1 MADVSARVR
10 HPASAN
16 LRRVAPHFR
25 PHVAKMWFVAISA
38 LVSIACGLA
47 TPLIAAAVIDGPIA
61 DGDKGAIV
69 PWAALA
75 VVLGAIETGLARVR
89 REHLAVA
96 AMDVET
102 RLRNDLYRHLQ
113 RLDVGFHDR
122 WQSGQLLSRA
132 TSDIAT
138 IRRFSA
144 FGAVFLLIISLE
156 VLVIF
161 GLLFRLYW
169 PLALV
174 AAAFAVPVLV
184 LCTRFERQYTA
195 VVRRIQDETG
205 DMTTEIE
212 EAAKGIRVI
221 KAFGRA
227 RLAFDRYDAHVQR
240 VYGSQLERIRIH
252 TKFVWLLG
260 VVPNLTLT
268 AVLLAGVLAVGSG
281 ALTLGGLFAFVSYVL
296 ILVFPLEA
304 LGWILAM
311 AQEAM
316 TAADRV
322 YEVIDTPPV
331 IDDRPDARDIGDRIR
346 GRVVFEGVVFAYPD
360 AGATA
365 PGAAAETPTVAG
377 AAPPPTVPGPR
388 SEHGRSSRGPRTVL
402 RSVDLTI
409 EPGET
414 LALVGAT
421 GSGKST
427 VATLLCRLH
436 DPTAGRVTLDG
447 HDLRDLTVT
456 SLRRHIGFAF
466 EEATLFSA
474 SVRENLR
481 IGKPDATDDD
491 VAWALDVAR
500 AGFVRDL
507 PWGLD
512 TRIGEQGMSLSGG
525 QRQRLALAR
534 AVIARPSILV
544 LDDPLSALDVHT
556 EAEVEARLRPLLADR
571 TCLLVVHRP
580 STIALADRAALLDGG
595 RIVAT
600 GTHSHLLATQP
611 RYREILA
618 ADVDRDE
625 EVVA

>member
-1 MADVSARVR
+1 METSTISARVF

-16 LRRVAPHFR
+16 LRRVAPYFG
-25 PHVAKMWFVAISA
+25 PHKAKMWFIGLSA
-38 LVSIACGLA
+38 VVSITAALS
-47 TPLIAAAVIDGPIA
+47 TPLIAKAVIDGPIA
-61 DGDKGAIV
+61 ERDKAAIL
-69 PWAALA
+69 PWVGLSLALA
-75 VVLGAIETGLARVR
+75 LVETGLARFR
-89 REHLAVA
+89 RVFLATT

-102 RLRNDLYRHLQ
+102 HLRNDLYRHLQ

-156 VLVIF
+156 VIGIFALLVN
-161 GLLFRLYW
+161 LYW

-174 AAAFAVPVLV
+174 AAAFSVPVLV
-184 LCTRFERQYTA
+184 LCTRFEHQYTT
-195 VVRRIQDETG
+195 VVRRIQDELG

-212 EAAKGIRVI
+212 EAAKGIGVI
-221 KAFGRA
+221 KSFGRA
-227 RLAFDRYDAHVQR
+227 RYAFARYDAHVQR
-240 VYGSQLERIRIH
+240 VHGSQMERIAIH
-252 TKFVWLLG
+252 TKFVWLLAI
-260 VVPNLTLT
+260 VPNLVLT
-268 AVLLAGVLAVGSG
+268 ATLLAGVLAVGSG
-281 ALTLGGLFAFVSYVL
+281 AITLGGLFAFVSYVL

-322 YEVIDTPPV
+322 YDVLDTSPV
-331 IDDRPDARDIGDRIR
+331 IDD
-346 GRVVFEGVVFAYPD
+346 E
-360 AGATA
+360 
-365 PGAAAETPTVAG
+365 PGAIDIDEATGGAEGHLRFENVHF
-377 AAPPPTVPGPR
+377 
-388 SEHGRSSRGPRTVL
+388 SYEKGRQVL
-402 RSVDLTI
+402 GGVDLVV

-421 GSGKST
+421 GAGKTT
-427 VATLLCRLH
+427 VAALLARLY
-436 DPTAGRVTLDG
+436 DPTAGRITLDG
-447 HDLRDLTVT
+447 HDLRDITVT

-481 IGKPDATDDD
+481 IGKPDCTDDEITE
-491 VAWALDVAR
+491 ALRIAHAD
-500 AGFVRDL
+500 FVDQL

-512 TRIGEQGMSLSGG
+512 TRIGEQGMNLSGG

-534 AVIARPSILV
+534 AVIATPTILI

-556 EAEVEARLRPLLADR
+556 ESLVEEALRPMLATR
-571 TCLLVVHRP
+571 TALVVVHRP
-580 STIALADRAALLDGG
+580 STIALADRAALLDEG

-600 GTHSHLLATQP
+600 GTHTELLATEP
-611 RYREILA
+611 RYRAILA
-618 ADVDRDE
+618 QASDDE
-625 EVVA
+625 VLA

>member
-1 MADVSARVR
+1 MDEDTTARVR

-16 LRRVAPHFR
+16 LRRVLPYFALHR
-25 PHVAKMWFVAISA
+25 AKMWFVGLSAI
-38 LVSIACGLA
+38 VSIGAGLA
-47 TPLIAAAVIDGPIA
+47 TPLIAKAVIDGPIA
-61 DGDKGAIV
+61 RRDTAGIV
-69 PWAALA
+69 PWAAFA
-75 VVLGAIETGLARVR
+75 VALGALETGLARIR
-89 REHLAVA
+89 RVQLATT

-102 RLRNDLYRHLQ
+102 NLRNDLYRHLQ
-113 RLDVGFHDR
+113 RLDVDFHDR

-132 TSDIAT
+132 TSDIAV

-156 VLVIF
+156 VVGIFVLLVD
-161 GLLFRLYW
+161 LYW

-174 AAAFAVPVLV
+174 AGAFAIPVIA
-184 LCTRFERQYTA
+184 LCARFEHQYTRI
-195 VVRRIQDETG
+195 VRRIQDETG

-212 EAAKGIRVI
+212 EAAKGIGVI
-221 KAFGRA
+221 KSFGRA
-227 RLAFDRYDAHVQR
+227 HYAFNRYDAHVQR
-240 VYGSQLERIRIH
+240 VYGSQMQRISVH
-252 TKFVWLLG
+252 TKFVWLLAI
-260 VVPNLTLT
+260 VPNLILT
-268 AVLLAGVLAVGSG
+268 ASLLAGVLAVGSG

-322 YEVIDTPPV
+322 YEVLDTPPA
-331 IDDRPDARDIGDRIR
+331 IDDRPGAVDIGAVEGHIR
-346 GRVVFEGVVFAYPD
+346 FEGVRF
-360 AGATA
+360 TH
-365 PGAAAETPTVAG
+365 E
-377 AAPPPTVPGPR
+377 R
-388 SEHGRSSRGPRTVL
+388 STRPVL
-402 RSVDLTI
+402 RGVDLTI

-414 LALVGAT
+414 LALVGVT
-421 GSGKST
+421 GAGKT
-427 VATLLCRLH
+427 TLATLLPRLH
-436 DPTAGRVTLDG
+436 DATAGRITLDG

-481 IGKPDATDDD
+481 IGKPGCTDAEIAD
-491 VAWALDVAR
+491 ALRIAR
-500 AGFVRDL
+500 ADFVDEL

-512 TRIGEQGMSLSGG
+512 TRIGEQGMNLSGG

-534 AVIARPSILV
+534 AIIAMPAILV

-556 EAEVEARLRPLLADR
+556 EALVEAALRPMLATR
-571 TCLLVVHRP
+571 TALVVVHRP
-580 STIALADRAALLDGG
+580 STIALADRAALLEDG

-600 GTHSHLLATQP
+600 GTHTALLASEP
-611 RYREILA
+611 RYRAILA
-618 ADVDRDE
+618 QERLDVPGDE
-625 EVVA
+625 VLA

>member
-1 MADVSARVR
+1 
-10 HPASAN
+10 
-16 LRRVAPHFR
+16 
-25 PHVAKMWFVAISA
+25 MWFVGLSA
-38 LVSIACGLA
+38 VVSIAAGLS
-47 TPLIAAAVIDGPIA
+47 TPLIAKAVIDGPIA
-61 DGDKGAIV
+61 RGDKAGIV
-69 PWAALA
+69 PWVVLA
-75 VVLGAIETGLARVR
+75 VVLGLVETGLARVR
-89 REHLAVA
+89 RVKLAVA

-102 RLRNDLYRHLQ
+102 KLRNDLYRHLQ

-138 IRRFSA
+138 IRRFTA

-156 VLVIF
+156 VAVIF
-161 GLLFRLYW
+161 ALLVSLYW
-169 PLALV
+169 PLAIV
-174 AAAFAVPVLV
+174 AGAFAVPVLV
-184 LCTRFERQYTA
+184 LCVRFEAQYTA
-195 VVRRIQDETG
+195 IVRRIQDETG

-212 EAAKGIRVI
+212 EAAKGIGVI

-227 RLAFDRYDAHVQR
+227 RFAFDRYDTHVR
-240 VYGSQLERIRIH
+240 RLYASQMERITVH

-260 VVPNLTLT
+260 IVPNLILLAT
-268 AVLLAGVLAVGSG
+268 LLAGVLAVGSG
-281 ALTLGGLFAFVSYVL
+281 DLTLGGLFAFVSYIL

-322 YEVIDTPPV
+322 YDVIDTPPV
-331 IDDRPDARDIGDRIR
+331 VDDRPDAVELPEVHGHIR
-346 GRVVFEGVVFAYPD
+346 LEGVRFAYGED
-360 AGATA
+360 R
-365 PGAAAETPTVAG
+365 E
-377 AAPPPTVPGPR
+377 
-388 SEHGRSSRGPRTVL
+388 VL
-402 RSVDLTI
+402 RGVDLQI
-409 EPGET
+409 APGET
-414 LALVGAT
+414 LALVGPT

-427 VATLLCRLH
+427 LAMLLARLH
-436 DPTAGRVTLDG
+436 DPTAGRVTVDG
-447 HDLRDLTVT
+447 HDLRDVT
-456 SLRRHIGFAF
+456 LASLRGQVSVAF

-481 IGKPDATDDD
+481 IGRPDATEADIEE
-491 VAWALDVAR
+491 ALDVAR
-500 AGFVRDL
+500 AGFAHRL

-512 TRIGEQGMSLSGG
+512 TRIGEQGMTLSGG

-534 AVIARPSILV
+534 AVIAKPRILV

-571 TCLLVVHRP
+571 TALVVVHRP
-580 STIALADRAALLDGG
+580 STIALADRAALLIDG

-600 GTHSHLLATQP
+600 GTHTELLSEEP

-618 ADVDRDE
+618 QVAEDE
-625 EVVA
+625 EGAHA

>member
-1 MADVSARVR
+1 MAAPISARVR

-16 LRRVAPHFR
+16 LRRVAPYFR
-25 PHVAKMWFVAISA
+25 PHRGRMWFVGVSA
-38 LVSIACGLA
+38 LVSVACGLS
-47 TPLIAAAVIDGPIA
+47 TPLIAKAVIDGPIA
-61 DGDKGAIV
+61 DGDKGAIL
-69 PWAALA
+69 PWIALA
-75 VVLGAIETGLARVR
+75 LALGAVETGLARIR
-89 REHLAVA
+89 RVLLADA

-102 RLRNDLYRHLQ
+102 ELRNDLYAHLQ

-144 FGAVFLLIISLE
+144 FGAVFLLIISAE

-161 GLLFRLYW
+161 GLLLSLYW

-174 AAAFAVPVLV
+174 AGAFAVPVLV
-184 LCTRFERQYTA
+184 LCTRFETQYTA
-195 VVRRIQDETG
+195 IVRRIQDETG
-205 DMTTEIE
+205 DMTTVIE
-212 EAAKGIRVI
+212 EAAKGIGVI
-221 KAFGRA
+221 KSFGRA
-227 RLAFDRYDAHVQR
+227 RYAFDRYDAHVQG
-240 VYGSQLERIRIH
+240 VYASQLDRIRVH

-260 VVPNLTLT
+260 IVPNLVLT
-268 AVLLAGVLAVGSG
+268 VTLLAGVIAVGHG
-281 ALTLGGLFAFVSYVL
+281 TLTLGGLFAFVSYVL

-322 YEVIDTPPV
+322 YDVLDTEPV
-331 IDDRPDARDIGDRIR
+331 IADRPGATAVGTVAGRIC
-346 GRVVFEGVVFAYPD
+346 FENVTFAYPPSHP
-360 AGATA
+360 TSSV
-365 PGAAAETPTVAG
+365 PGRETPHLEQT
-377 AAPPPTVPGPR
+377 
-388 SEHGRSSRGPRTVL
+388 SRPRTVL
-402 RSVDLTI
+402 EGVDLTI

-421 GSGKST
+421 GAGKST
-427 VATLLCRLH
+427 LASLLSRLH
-436 DPTAGRVTLDG
+436 DPTEGRITIDG
-447 HDLRDLTVT
+447 HDLRDLTVS
-456 SLRRHIGFAF
+456 SLRANIGFAF
-466 EEATLFSA
+466 EDATLFSA

-491 VAWALDVAR
+491 IEQALAVAR
-500 AGFVRDL
+500 AEFAHGL

-512 TRIGEQGMSLSGG
+512 TRIGEQGMTLSGG

-534 AVIARPSILV
+534 AIIARPRVLV

-556 EAEVEARLRPLLADR
+556 EAEVEERLRPLLADC
-571 TCLLVVHRP
+571 TVLVVVHRP
-580 STIALADRAALLDGG
+580 STVALADRAALLDGG

-600 GTHSHLLATQP
+600 GSHHDLLATEP
-611 RYREILA
+611 RYRSILA
-618 ADVDRDE
+618 EESDSDLE
-625 EVVA
+625 EVSA

>member
-1 MADVSARVR
+1 MSQAVQRVR

-16 LRRVAPHFR
+16 LRRVAPYFA
-25 PHVAKMWFVAISA
+25 PHRGRMWFIGLSA
-38 LVSIACGLA
+38 VVSIAAGLA
-47 TPLIAAAVIDGPIA
+47 TPMIAKAVIDGPIA
-61 DGDKGAIV
+61 RGDKAGIV
-69 PWAALA
+69 PWVALA
-75 VVLGAIETGLARVR
+75 IALGAVETGLAHLR
-89 REHLAVA
+89 RQQLAVA

-102 RLRNDLYRHLQ
+102 RLRDDLYGHLQ
-113 RLDVGFHDR
+113 RLHVGFHDR

-132 TSDIAT
+132 TTDIAI
-138 IRRFSA
+138 IRRFTA
-144 FGAVFLLIISLE
+144 FGAIFLLVIGLE

-161 GLLFRLYW
+161 GLLLSLHW

-174 AAAFAVPVLV
+174 AGAFAVPVLV
-184 LCTRFERQYTA
+184 LCTRFEHQYTQ

-205 DMTTEIE
+205 DLTTEIE
-212 EAAKGIRVI
+212 EAAKGIGVI

-227 RLAFDRYDAHVQR
+227 RYAFDRYDAHVR
-240 VYGSQLERIRIH
+240 RLHDSQMERIGLH

-260 VVPNLTLT
+260 VVPNLILVAT
-268 AVLLAGVLAVGSG
+268 LLAGVLAVGAG
-281 ALTLGGLFAFVSYVL
+281 DLTLGGLFAFVSYVL

-316 TAADRV
+316 TAADRI
-322 YEVIDTPPV
+322 YEVLDTEPV
-331 IDDRPDARDIGDRIR
+331 VAD
-346 GRVVFEGVVFAYPD
+346 
-360 AGATA
+360 A
-365 PGAAAETPTVAG
+365 PGAVDLARTGRPVRGHLRFEAVGFAYGSG
-377 AAPPPTVPGPR
+377 AP
-388 SEHGRSSRGPRTVL
+388 VL
-402 RSVDLTI
+402 RDVDLEI

-414 LALVGAT
+414 LALVGPT
-421 GSGKST
+421 GAGKT
-427 VATLLCRLH
+427 TLASLLPRLH
-436 DPTAGRVTLDG
+436 DVSAGRVTVDG
-447 HDLRDLTVT
+447 HDVRDLTLS

-481 IGKPDATDDD
+481 IGHPDATDDD
-491 VAWALDVAR
+491 IEAALEIAR
-500 AGFVRDL
+500 AHFVHDL
-507 PWGLD
+507 PWGLE

-534 AVIARPSILV
+534 AVIARPRILV

-571 TCLLVVHRP
+571 TALVVVHRP
-580 STIALADRAALLDGG
+580 STVALADRAALLIDG

-600 GTHSHLLATQP
+600 GTHTDLLDREP

-618 ADVDRDE
+618 QAADE
-625 EVVA
+625 EEGAVA

>member
-1 MADVSARVR
+1 MSRAVARLR

-16 LRRVAPHFR
+16 LRRVAPYFA
-25 PHVAKMWFVAISA
+25 PHRGRMWFVGVSA
-38 LVSIACGLA
+38 VVSIAAGLA
-47 TPLIAAAVIDGPIA
+47 TPLIAKAVIDGPIA
-61 DGDKGAIV
+61 RGDRAGIV
-69 PWAALA
+69 PWVALA
-75 VVLGAIETGLARVR
+75 VVLGVVETGLAHVR
-89 REHLAVA
+89 RNLLAVA

-102 RLRNDLYRHLQ
+102 RLRDDLYRHLQ
-113 RLDVGFHDR
+113 RLHVGFHDR

-132 TSDIAT
+132 TTDIAT
-138 IRRFSA
+138 IRRFTA
-144 FGAVFLLIISLE
+144 FGAIFLLVISLE
-156 VLVIF
+156 VLTIF
-161 GLLFRLYW
+161 VLLLTLHW

-174 AAAFAVPVLV
+174 AGAFAVPVVV
-184 LCTRFERQYTA
+184 LCTRFERRYTQL
-195 VVRRIQDETG
+195 VRRIQDETG

-212 EAAKGIRVI
+212 EAAKGIGVI

-227 RLAFDRYDAHVQR
+227 RYAFDRYDVHVR
-240 VYGSQLERIRIH
+240 RLHDSQMERIRLH

-260 VVPNLTLT
+260 VVPNLILVAT
-268 AVLLAGVLAVGSG
+268 LLAGVLAVGSG
-281 ALTLGGLFAFVSYVL
+281 DLTLGGLFAFVSYVL

-322 YEVIDTPPV
+322 YEVLDTPPAV
-331 IDDRPDARDIGDRIR
+331 DDAPGAVDLDAGGRRVHGHIR
-346 GRVVFEGVVFAYPD
+346 FEGVGFAYD
-360 AGATA
+360 SGA
-365 PGAAAETPTVAG
+365 P
-377 AAPPPTVPGPR
+377 
-388 SEHGRSSRGPRTVL
+388 VL
-402 RSVDLTI
+402 RGVDLEI

-414 LALVGAT
+414 VALVGPT
-421 GSGKST
+421 GAGKT
-427 VATLLCRLH
+427 TLATLLPRLH
-436 DPTAGRVTLDG
+436 DVTAGRVTVDG
-447 HDLRDLTVT
+447 HDVRDLTLA

-466 EEATLFSA
+466 EDATLFSA

-481 IGKPDATDDD
+481 IGHPDATDDD
-491 VAWALDVAR
+491 IEEALEIAR
-500 AGFVRDL
+500 AGFAHDL

-534 AVIARPSILV
+534 AVIARPRILV

-571 TCLLVVHRP
+571 TALVVVHRP
-580 STIALADRAALLDGG
+580 STIALADRAALLLDG

-600 GTHSHLLATQP
+600 GTHSQLLDREP

-618 ADVDRDE
+618 QAAEDE
-625 EVVA
+625 EVLA

>member
-1 MADVSARVR
+1 MPVAPARLR

-16 LRRVAPHFR
+16 LRRVAPYFA
-25 PHVAKMWFVAISA
+25 PHRGRMWFVGLSAVVSISA
-38 LVSIACGLA
+38 GLS
-47 TPLIAAAVIDGPIA
+47 TPLIAKAVIDGPIA
-61 DGDKGAIV
+61 RGDKGGII
-69 PWAALA
+69 PWAVLA
-75 VVLGAIETGLARVR
+75 VVLALIETGLAHVR
-89 REHLAVA
+89 RIHLATA

-144 FGAVFLLIISLE
+144 FGAIFLVIISIE
-156 VLVIF
+156 VLAIF
-161 GLLFRLYW
+161 GLLLNLYW

-174 AAAFAVPVLV
+174 AAAFAVPVV
-184 LCTRFERQYTA
+184 ALCTRFEHEYTRI
-195 VVRRIQDETG
+195 VRRIQDETG

-212 EAAKGIRVI
+212 EAAKGIGTI

-227 RLAFDRYDAHVQR
+227 RESFARYDAHVQ
-240 VYGSQLERIRIH
+240 GLHASQMGRIQVH

-260 VVPNLTLT
+260 IVPNLILV
-268 AVLLAGVLAVGSG
+268 ASLLAGVLAVGAGS
-281 ALTLGGLFAFVSYVL
+281 LTLGGLFAFVSYVL

-322 YEVIDTPPV
+322 YEVLDTEPAV
-331 IDDRPDARDIGDRIR
+331 DDHPGAVSVDDVHGRIR
-346 GRVVFEGVVFAYPD
+346 FEGVRFAYE
-360 AGATA
+360 A
-365 PGAAAETPTVAG
+365 
-377 AAPPPTVPGPR
+377 
-388 SEHGRSSRGPRTVL
+388 SGREVL
-402 RSVDLTI
+402 RGVDLTI

-414 LALVGAT
+414 LALVGPT
-421 GSGKST
+421 GSGKT
-427 VATLLCRLH
+427 TLATLLTRLH
-436 DPTAGRVTLDG
+436 DPTAGRITLDG
-447 HDLRDLTVT
+447 HDLRDLTLS
-456 SLRRHIGFAF
+456 SLRGHVAVAF

-481 IGKPDATDDD
+481 IGLPDATDDD
-491 VAWALDVAR
+491 IEAALEIAR
-500 AGFVRDL
+500 ADFVHEL

-512 TRIGEQGMSLSGG
+512 TRIGEQGMNLSGG

-534 AVIARPSILV
+534 AVIARARILV

-556 EAEVEARLRPLLADR
+556 EAEVEARLRPLLVDR
-571 TCLLVVHRP
+571 TALVVVHRP
-580 STIALADRAALLDGG
+580 STIALADRAALLIDG

-600 GTHSHLLATQP
+600 GTHSGLLESEP

-618 ADVDRDE
+618 QAADE
-625 EVVA
+625 EVTA

>member
-1 MADVSARVR
+1 MESTTNRARVF

-16 LRRVAPHFR
+16 LRRVAPYFR
-25 PHVAKMWFVAISA
+25 PHKAKMWFIGLSAI
-38 LVSIACGLA
+38 VSIAAALS
-47 TPLIAAAVIDGPIA
+47 TPLIAKAVIDGPIA
-61 DGDKGAIV
+61 DREKAAIL
-69 PWAALA
+69 PWIVLAVGLA
-75 VVLGAIETGLARVR
+75 VVETGLARFR
-89 REHLAVA
+89 RVFLATT

-102 RLRNDLYRHLQ
+102 NLRDDLYRHLQ

-156 VLVIF
+156 VIGIFALLVD
-161 GLLFRLYW
+161 LYW

-174 AAAFAVPVLV
+174 AAAFSVPVLV

-195 VVRRIQDETG
+195 VVRRIQDELG

-212 EAAKGIRVI
+212 EAAKGIGVI
-221 KAFGRA
+221 KSFGRA
-227 RLAFDRYDAHVQR
+227 RYAFARYDTHVQR
-240 VYGSQLERIRIH
+240 VHASQMERIGIH
-252 TKFVWLLG
+252 TKFVWLLA
-260 VVPNLTLT
+260 VVPNLILT
-268 AVLLAGVLAVGSG
+268 ATLLAGVLAVGSG
-281 ALTLGGLFAFVSYVL
+281 AITLGGLFAFVSYVL

-322 YEVIDTPPV
+322 YEVLDTPPV
-331 IDDRPDARDIGDRIR
+331 IDDHPGAVDVDEERACAGARVEGHIR
-346 GRVVFEGVVFAYPD
+346 FDSVHFAYERTEVL
-360 AGATA
+360 AG
-365 PGAAAETPTVAG
+365 
-377 AAPPPTVPGPR
+377 
-388 SEHGRSSRGPRTVL
+388 
-402 RSVDLTI
+402 VDLVV

-421 GSGKST
+421 GSGKT
-427 VATLLCRLH
+427 TIATLLARLH
-436 DPTAGRVTLDG
+436 DPTAGRITLDG
-447 HDLRDLTVT
+447 HDLSDITVT

-481 IGKPDATDDD
+481 IGKPDCTDDEI
-491 VAWALDVAR
+491 AEALRIAHAD
-500 AGFVRDL
+500 FVHDL

-512 TRIGEQGMSLSGG
+512 TRIGEQGMNLSGG

-534 AVIARPSILV
+534 AVIAQPTILV

-556 EAEVEARLRPLLADR
+556 EALVEEALRPMLATR
-571 TCLLVVHRP
+571 TALVVVHRP
-580 STIALADRAALLDGG
+580 STIALADRAALLDQG

-600 GTHSHLLATQP
+600 GTHSELLATEP
-611 RYREILA
+611 RYRAILA
-618 ADVDRDE
+618 QESETVADE

>member
-1 MADVSARVR
+1 
-10 HPASAN
+10 
-16 LRRVAPHFR
+16 
-25 PHVAKMWFVAISA
+25 MWFVGVSA
-38 LVSIACGLA
+38 VVSIAAGLS
-47 TPLIAAAVIDGPIA
+47 TPLIAKAVIDGPIA
-61 DGDKGAIV
+61 RGDKGAIV
-69 PWAALA
+69 PWAVLA
-75 VVLGAIETGLARVR
+75 VVLGLVETGLARR
-89 REHLAVA
+89 RRIHLAIA

-138 IRRFSA
+138 IRRFTA
-144 FGAVFLLIISLE
+144 FGAVFLLIITLE
-156 VLVIF
+156 VLAIF
-161 GLLFRLYW
+161 ALLVSLYW

-174 AAAFAVPVLV
+174 AGAFAVPVLV
-184 LCTRFERQYTA
+184 LCARFEVQYTT

-212 EAAKGIRVI
+212 EAAKGIGVI

-227 RLAFDRYDAHVQR
+227 RYAFDRYDVHVR
-240 VYGSQLERIRIH
+240 RLYGSQMERIAVH

-260 VVPNLTLT
+260 IVPNLILVAT
-268 AVLLAGVLAVGSG
+268 LLAGVLAVGSG
-281 ALTLGGLFAFVSYVL
+281 DLSVGGLFAFVSYVL
-296 ILVFPLEA
+296 ILAFPLEE

-322 YEVIDTPPV
+322 YDVMDTPPGV
-331 IDDRPDARDIGDRIR
+331 DDRAGAVELPDVRGHIR
-346 GRVVFEGVVFAYPD
+346 FEDVRFAYGTD
-360 AGATA
+360 R
-365 PGAAAETPTVAG
+365 E
-377 AAPPPTVPGPR
+377 
-388 SEHGRSSRGPRTVL
+388 VL
-402 RSVDLTI
+402 RGVDLVI
-409 EPGET
+409 QPGET
-414 LALVGAT
+414 LALVGPT

-427 VATLLCRLH
+427 LAMLLARLH
-436 DPTAGRVTLDG
+436 DPTAGRVTVDG
-447 HDLRDLTVT
+447 HDLRDVT
-456 SLRRHIGFAF
+456 LSSLRGQVSVAF

-481 IGKPDATDDD
+481 IGLPGATDDD
-491 VAWALDVAR
+491 IDEALDIAR
-500 AGFVRDL
+500 AGFARHL

-512 TRIGEQGMSLSGG
+512 TRIGEQGMTLSGG

-534 AVIARPSILV
+534 AVIAKPRILV

-571 TCLLVVHRP
+571 TALVVVHRP
-580 STIALADRAALLDGG
+580 STIALADRAALLIDG

-600 GTHSHLLATQP
+600 GTHTELLEVEP

-618 ADVDRDE
+618 QVADDE
-625 EVVA
+625 EGARA